1 MGRRQSAEVQR
12 RGDGV
17 LLGRERGE
25 RGDEAVDLL
34 CELIAFEV
42 RFACVIGGRVCGGVC
57 RRGTLGIA
65 MCWQAGQATEYGVVV
80 RQVAILRR
88 LYCDVSVGGVVLLK
102 ETEKS
107 VNFAL
112 TNTEILVGGGCLTVC
127 FSDDEHVQ
135 FFGEVR

>member
-1 MGRRQSAEVQR
+1 M
-12 RGDGV
+12 
-17 LLGRERGE
+17 
-25 RGDEAVDLL
+25 
-34 CELIAFEV
+34 
-42 RFACVIGGRVCGGVC
+42 
-57 RRGTLGIA
+57 TK
-65 MCWQAGQATEYGVVV
+65 YGVVV